1 MYFLYII
8 YIILNKILYK
18 INLLDNIYYTIMISE
33 DNIFEYEYSNRIVII
48 GDIHGDIRRFKDIL
62 IDAKIINKNI
72 EWIAEPKNTIVVQM
86 GDQVDSI
93 NRDPSLDDWEVLP
106 DVEMIYFTNLLN
118 KIALSKGGRVIS
130 LIGNHELMNIIGNF
144 SYVSSKSLNT
154 NYKRQELFK
163 PGGTLSAILSQ
174 RPLVVKIGKLLF
186 CHAGITLE
194 HLSILSKYNKDI
206 SYLNTIWKNF
216 LKNNTILIEDKE
228 IFENIILDMDGIL
241 WTRDLN
247 NSEDIIKLQEQLGC
261 VYMFVGHTVV
271 ERIKLINNFIWYTD
285 TGISR
290 SFGNTSYQ
298 YIDIFNNN
306 LNIKEVVATY

>member
-1 MYFLYII
+1 
-8 YIILNKILYK
+8 
-18 INLLDNIYYTIMISE
+18 MISE
-33 DNIFEYEYSNRIVII
+33 DIIFEYEHNNRIVII

-72 EWIAEPKNTIVVQM
+72 EWIAEPKNTIVIQM
-86 GDQVDSI
+86 GDQVDSV
-93 NRDPSLDDWEVLP
+93 NRDPSLEEWEVLS
-106 DVEMIYFTNLLN
+106 DVEMIYFTDLLN

-144 SYVSSKSLNT
+144 SYVSNNSLNN

-186 CHAGITLE
+186 CHAGLTLE
-194 HLSILSKYNKDI
+194 HLNILSKYNKDI
-206 SYLNTIWKNF
+206 SYINTIWKNF
-216 LKNNTILIEDKE
+216 IKNNAIKIEDKE
-228 IFENIILDMDGIL
+228 IFENIILDMDGML

-247 NSEDIIKLQEQLGC
+247 NGEDLIKLKEQIGC
-261 VYMFVGHTVV
+261 IYMFVGHTVV
-271 ERIKLINNFIWYTD
+271 ERVKLINDFIWYTD

-298 YIDIFNNN
+298 YIDIFNNQ
-306 LNIKEVVATY
+306 LNIKNVSPSY

>member
-1 MYFLYII
+1 MINDDII
-8 YIILNKILYK
+8 Y
-18 INLLDNIYYTIMISE
+18 
-33 DNIFEYEYSNRIVII
+33 EYEHNNRIVII

-93 NRDPSLDDWEVLP
+93 NRDRTLEEWEVLP
-106 DVEMIYFTNLLN
+106 DIEMIYFTNLLN

-130 LIGNHELMNIIGNF
+130 LIGNHELMNTIGNY
-144 SYVSSKSLNT
+144 SYVSDKSLKD

-174 RPLVVKIGKLLF
+174 RPLIVKIGQLLF
-186 CHAGITLE
+186 CHAGLTLE
-194 HLSILSKYNKDI
+194 HLNILSKYNKDV
-206 SYLNTIWKNF
+206 SYINTIWKNF
-216 LKNNTILIEDKE
+216 IKNNAILIEDKE
-228 IFENIILDMDGIL
+228 IFENIILDGDGIL

-247 NSEDIIKLQEQLGC
+247 EKGDLIKMLEKLGC
-261 VYMFVGHTVV
+261 VYMFVGHSVV
-271 ERIKLINNFIWYTD
+271 EQVKLINDHVWYTD

-290 SFGNTSYQ
+290 AFGNTSYQ
-298 YIDIFNNN
+298 YIDIVNNQI
-306 LNIKEVVATY
+306 NIKDVVA

>member
-1 MYFLYII
+1 
-8 YIILNKILYK
+8 
-18 INLLDNIYYTIMISE
+18 MISE
-33 DNIFEYEYSNRIVII
+33 DIIFEYEHSNRIVII

-72 EWIAEPKNTIVVQM
+72 EWIAEPKNTIVIQM
-86 GDQVDSI
+86 GDQVDSV
-93 NRDPSLDDWEVLP
+93 NRDPSLEEWEVLP
-106 DVEMIYFTNLLN
+106 DIEMLYFTDLLN

-130 LIGNHELMNIIGNF
+130 LIGNHELMNVIGNF
-144 SYVSSKSLNT
+144 SYVSQTSLNN

-163 PGGTLSAILSQ
+163 PGGTLSALLSQ

-186 CHAGITLE
+186 CHAGFTLE
-194 HLSILSKYNKDI
+194 HLNILSKYNKDI

-216 LKNNTILIEDKE
+216 IKNNAILIEDKE
-228 IFENIILDMDGIL
+228 IFENIILDMDGML

-247 NSEDIIKLQEQLGC
+247 DGEDLIKFKEQLGC
-261 VYMFVGHTVV
+261 IYMFVGHTVV
-271 ERIKLINNFIWYTD
+271 ERVKLINDFIWYTD

-298 YIDIFNNN
+298 YIDILNNE
-306 LNIKEVVATY
+306 LNIKNISPSY

>member
-1 MYFLYII
+1 
-8 YIILNKILYK
+8 
-18 INLLDNIYYTIMISE
+18 MISE

>member
-1 MYFLYII
+1 
-8 YIILNKILYK
+8 
-18 INLLDNIYYTIMISE
+18 MISE
-33 DNIFEYEYSNRIVII
+33 DIIFEYEHSNRIVII

-72 EWIAEPKNTIVVQM
+72 EWTAEPKNTIVVQM

-93 NRDPSLDDWEVLP
+93 NRDPSLEEWEVLP
-106 DVEMIYFTNLLN
+106 DVEMIYFTDLLN

-144 SYVSSKSLNT
+144 SYVSQNSLNN

-186 CHAGITLE
+186 CHAGLTLE
-194 HLSILSKYNKDI
+194 HLKILIKYKKDI
-206 SYLNTIWKNF
+206 SYINTIWKNF
-216 LKNNTILIEDKE
+216 IKNNAILIEDKE
-228 IFENIILDMDGIL
+228 IFENIILDMDGML

-247 NSEDIIKLQEQLGC
+247 NAEDLITLKEQLGC
-261 VYMFVGHTVV
+261 IYMFVGHTVV
-271 ERIKLINNFIWYTD
+271 ERVKLINDFIWYTD

-298 YIDIFNNN
+298 YIDIFNNQ
-306 LNIKEVVATY
+306 LNIKDVVAT

>member
-1 MYFLYII
+1 M
-8 YIILNKILYK
+8 
-18 INLLDNIYYTIMISE
+18 INE
-33 DNIFEYEYSNRIVII
+33 DIIFEYEYNNRIVII

-72 EWIAEPKNTIVVQM
+72 EWTAEPSNTIVVQM

-93 NRDPSLDDWEVLP
+93 NRDPQLDNWEVLP

-118 KIALSKGGRVIS
+118 KIAQSKGGRVIS
-130 LIGNHELMNIIGNF
+130 LIGNHELMNIIGNY
-144 SYVSSKSLNT
+144 SYVSSTSLNNS

-174 RPLVVKIGKLLF
+174 RPLVVKIGPLLF
-186 CHAGITLE
+186 CHAGLTLE
-194 HLSILSKYNKDI
+194 HLDILAKYNKDI
-206 SYLNTIWKNF
+206 SYINTIWKNF
-216 LKNNTILIEDKE
+216 IKNNAILIEDKE
-228 IFENIILDMDGIL
+228 IFENIILDSNGIL

-247 NSEDIIKLQEQLGC
+247 NKDDLVKLRDRLGC

-271 ERIKLINNFIWYTD
+271 ERVKLINDFVWYTD

-290 SFGNTSYQ
+290 AFGNNSYQ
-298 YIDIFNNN
+298 YIDIIDNQI
-306 LNIKEVVATY
+306 NIKEVSHQ

>member
-1 MYFLYII
+1 
-8 YIILNKILYK
+8 
-18 INLLDNIYYTIMISE
+18 MISE

-306 LNIKEVVATY
+306 LNIKEVVAT

>member
-1 MYFLYII
+1 
-8 YIILNKILYK
+8 
-18 INLLDNIYYTIMISE
+18 MISE

-106 DVEMIYFTNLLN
+106 DVEMVYFTNLLN

-144 SYVSSKSLNT
+144 SYVSPKSLND

-186 CHAGITLE
+186 CHAGLTLE

-216 LKNNTILIEDKE
+216 LKNNAVLIEDKE
-228 IFENIILDMDGIL
+228 IFYKIILDMDGML

-247 NSEDIIKLQEQLGC
+247 NGDDLMKLKEQLGC
-261 VYMFVGHTVV
+261 IYMFVGHTVV
-271 ERIKLINNFIWYTD
+271 ERIKLINDFIWYTD

-306 LNIKEVVATY
+306 LNIKEVVAT

>member
-1 MYFLYII
+1 
-8 YIILNKILYK
+8 
-18 INLLDNIYYTIMISE
+18 MISE
-33 DNIFEYEYSNRIVII
+33 DIIFEYEHNNRIVII
-48 GDIHGDIRRFKDIL
+48 GGIHGDIRRFKDIL

-72 EWIAEPKNTIVVQM
+72 EWTAEPKNTIVIQM
-86 GDQVDSI
+86 GDQVDSV
-93 NRDPSLDDWEVLP
+93 NRDPSLGEWEVLS
-106 DVEMIYFTNLLN
+106 DVEMIYFTDLLN

-144 SYVSSKSLNT
+144 SYVSNNSLNN

-186 CHAGITLE
+186 CHAGLTLE
-194 HLSILSKYNKDI
+194 HLNILSKYNKDI
-206 SYLNTIWKNF
+206 SYINTIWKNF
-216 LKNNTILIEDKE
+216 IKNNAIKIEDKE
-228 IFENIILDMDGIL
+228 IFENIILDMDGML

-247 NSEDIIKLQEQLGC
+247 NGEDLIKLKEQLGC
-261 VYMFVGHTVV
+261 IYMFVGHTVV
-271 ERIKLINNFIWYTD
+271 ERVKLINDFIWYTD

-298 YIDIFNNN
+298 YIDIFNNE
-306 LNIKEVVATY
+306 LNIKNVSPSY

>member
-1 MYFLYII
+1 
-8 YIILNKILYK
+8 
-18 INLLDNIYYTIMISE
+18 MISE
-33 DNIFEYEYSNRIVII
+33 DIIFEYEHSNRIVII

-72 EWIAEPKNTIVVQM
+72 EWTAEPKNTIVVQM

-93 NRDPSLDDWEVLP
+93 NRDPSLEEWEVLP
-106 DVEMIYFTNLLN
+106 DVEMIYFTDLLN

-144 SYVSSKSLNT
+144 SYVSQNSLNN

-186 CHAGITLE
+186 CHAGLTLE
-194 HLSILSKYNKDI
+194 HLKILTKYKKDI
-206 SYLNTIWKNF
+206 SYINTIWKNF
-216 LKNNTILIEDKE
+216 IKNNAILIEDKE
-228 IFENIILDMDGIL
+228 IFENIILDMDGML

-247 NSEDIIKLQEQLGC
+247 NAEDLITLKEQLGC
-261 VYMFVGHTVV
+261 IYMFVGHTVV
-271 ERIKLINNFIWYTD
+271 ERVKLINDFIWYTD

-298 YIDIFNNN
+298 YIDIFNNQ
-306 LNIKEVVATY
+306 LNIKDVVAT

>member
-1 MYFLYII
+1 
-8 YIILNKILYK
+8 
-18 INLLDNIYYTIMISE
+18 MISE
-33 DNIFEYEYSNRIVII
+33 DIIFEYEHSNRIVII

-72 EWIAEPKNTIVVQM
+72 EWTAEPKNTIVVQM

-93 NRDPSLDDWEVLP
+93 NRDPSLEEWEVLQ
-106 DVEMIYFTNLLN
+106 DVEMIYFTDLLN

-144 SYVSSKSLNT
+144 SYVSQNSLNN

-186 CHAGITLE
+186 CHAGLTLE
-194 HLSILSKYNKDI
+194 HLKILTKYKKDI
-206 SYLNTIWKNF
+206 SYINTIWKNF
-216 LKNNTILIEDKE
+216 IKNNAILIEDKE
-228 IFENIILDMDGIL
+228 IFENIILDMDGML

-247 NSEDIIKLQEQLGC
+247 NAEDLITLKEQLGC
-261 VYMFVGHTVV
+261 IYMFVGHTVV
-271 ERIKLINNFIWYTD
+271 ERVKLINDFIWYTD

-298 YIDIFNNN
+298 YIDIFNNQ
-306 LNIKEVVATY
+306 LNIKDVEAT